1 MKRVLQSSS
10 RGAAGDA
17 AIQLTKTSWIASLAL
32 AMTFIITN
40 TAYAQ
45 MPPHP
50 MRMISVNG
58 EAKEDI
64 VPDQAVL
71 NISLVSRNISLQE
84 AKQHNDKLADKIVA
98 ITKEFEIP
106 KNDVATSNLYVSPE
120 YNYDNGKQRH
130 VGYVVNRSLRITM
143 KKLDV
148 HERLLSKVVEAG
160 VDQVGGVEF
169 GLADPESHMT
179 KVRAKAFENAK
190 ARAELLAK
198 TAGVTLGK
206 PISISL
212 GGAQPPVMPMPMM
225 KMAMDT
231 MGGRAESASVAPSL
245 PGMSTLTETVSVT
258 FEIE

>member
-1 MKRVLQSSS
+1 MKK
-10 RGAAGDA
+10 
-17 AIQLTKTSWIASLAL
+17 ILAL
-32 AMTFIITN
+32 ATLITLVS
-40 TAYAQ
+40 AASHAQ
-45 MPPHP
+45 MTPMPHP
-50 MRMISVNG
+50 MRMISVTG
-58 EAKEDI
+58 EAHEDI

-84 AKQHNDKLADKIVA
+84 AKQANDKLTEKLVA

-120 YNYDNGKQRH
+120 YNYDNGKQRLT
-130 VGYVVNRSLRITM
+130 GYVVNRSLRITM
-143 KKLDV
+143 KKMDI

-169 GLADPESHMT
+169 GLADPESHML

-190 ARAELLAK
+190 AKAELLAK
-198 TAGVTLGK
+198 TAGMTLGK

-225 KMAMDT
+225 AKMADAAME
-231 MGGRAESASVAPSL
+231 MGGGSVAPSL
-245 PGMSTLTETVSVT
+245 PGMSTIREAVSVT
-258 FEIE
+258 FEME

>member
-1 MKRVLQSSS
+1 MKK
-10 RGAAGDA
+10 
-17 AIQLTKTSWIASLAL
+17 ILAL
-32 AMTFIITN
+32 ATVITMVS
-40 TAYAQ
+40 AASYAQ
-45 MPPHP
+45 MPPPPHP
-50 MRMISVNG
+50 MRMISVTG
-58 EAKEDI
+58 EAHEDI

-84 AKQHNDKLADKIVA
+84 AKQHNDALTAKLVA

-120 YNYDNGKQRH
+120 YNYDNGKQRLM
-130 VGYVVNRSLRITM
+130 GYVVNRSLRITM

-169 GLADPESHMT
+169 GLSDPESHML

-190 ARAELLAK
+190 AKADLLAK
-198 TAGVTLGK
+198 TAGMTLGK

-212 GGAQPPVMPMPMM
+212 GGAAPPVMPVPMM
-225 KMAMDT
+225 ARMADVAMEQSGT
-231 MGGRAESASVAPSL
+231 VAPSL
-245 PGMSTLTETVSVT
+245 PGVSTIRETVSVT
-258 FEIE
+258 FEME